1 MDQSDAVSEGS
12 DRPQALALLNTV
24 LAREGYEAFYAA
36 DWPLSFIGAQY
47 PPTKNLK
54 PNRERMQFT
63 PSRRIGTPTVDAQP
77 AHLDGGPIQRCRGR

>member
-12 DRPQALALLNTV
+12 NRPQALALLNTV

-54 PNRERMQFT
+54 PNRERMQFIKDGEEII
-63 PSRRIGTPTVDAQP
+63 PGVHAMLAPGHTVG
-77 AHLDGGPIQRCRGR
+77 HTIS